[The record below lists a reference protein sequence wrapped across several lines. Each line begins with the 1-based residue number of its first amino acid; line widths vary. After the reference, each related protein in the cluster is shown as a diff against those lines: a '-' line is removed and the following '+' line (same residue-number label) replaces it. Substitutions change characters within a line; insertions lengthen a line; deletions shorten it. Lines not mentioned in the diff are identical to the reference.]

1 MLGRLAVPA
10 MLGSMEE
17 EEGEEVSN
25 CRAESLGSAL
35 VSLTLDWTQVPLF
48 FYP

>member
-17 EEGEEVSN
+17 EEEEEVSN

-35 VSLTLDWTQVPLF
+35 VSLTLDWTEVPLF